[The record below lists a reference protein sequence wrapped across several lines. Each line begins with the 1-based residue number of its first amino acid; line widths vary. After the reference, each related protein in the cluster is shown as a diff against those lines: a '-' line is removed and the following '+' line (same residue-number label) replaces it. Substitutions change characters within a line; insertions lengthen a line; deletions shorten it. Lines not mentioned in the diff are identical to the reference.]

1 MPIFFHS
8 NPFENQM
15 GKEKG
20 IYDDEKGQIPPVP
33 SHSLSLI
40 SITIGKT
47 QKQSTLSVCVFP

>member
-1 MPIFFHS
+1 MFFHS
-8 NPFENQM
+8 NPFEDKM

-33 SHSLSLI
+33 SHSLSLL

-47 QKQSTLSVCVFP
+47 QKQSTLGVCVFP